1 MNAAQKAA
9 ISASAFLSHLVVL
22 PAWLEPRL
30 QALGAAWWRRAS
42 QADARSWWRW
52 LALNWQKVAAW
63 WLTIG
68 LGLTA
73 LVLLVALLA
82 WQNPQLMLMRAMGW
96 TSSLFI
102 TGGKLAG
109 MGGMVVLVL
118 ALPVLL
124 PAALLSGG
132 VLLAGVVALG
142 LLGPLLL
149 VGLVAFG
156 ILLLVAVFKRGG
168 SWLLR
173 FTAESLARGDEN
185 TKLATIVRDALGLN
199 GSSAD
204 VEGKPRLMAGDE
216 LARYVEKNKADS
228 RGAPLL
234 LGKVEGKPFLFWTE
248 KHVYLTA
255 SSRSGKGRDLIIPNL
270 RLYRESVFVLDPK
283 GENCMATATE
293 REGKGNTVAAFDPY
307 GLVTGG
313 TTGRKGARFN
323 PLAGLMGNQQ
333 VRGADYL
340 AEALIIGEDDHWNES
355 ARGLIRALVLHLLT
369 ATDDQLGGRARDL
382 PTLRELLTGA
392 LDVTLETMA
401 SSTALDGLV
410 ARLAESILDVPP
422 NERGGIISTAR
433 RGTKWLDNP
442 ELAAMFKAGPD
453 CISFDDLRDPQKRL
467 SVFVCLPPDVF
478 GTYPQVCR
486 LLTTFALDTMMRTL
500 TGRKRPVMFILDELA
515 QLKHLPIVERA
526 FTLGAGFGVQVWAV
540 FQSVQQAKKLYPL
553 DSLYGSAGI
562 RCFFKVED
570 PDSCDFAS
578 KCASE
583 VLTPAD
589 VRHMPEFGMLALLD
603 GANPLMVERL
613 GARLPPRGA

>member
-1 MNAAQKAA
+1 MNTHTQTLGALAAR
-9 ISASAFLSHLVVL
+9 LLVI

-30 QALGAAWWRRAS
+30 QALGAEWWRRVS
-42 QADARSWWRW
+42 QADARAWWRW

-63 WLTIG
+63 WLTLG

-73 LVLLVALLA
+73 LFLLVALVA
-82 WQNPQLMLMRAMGW
+82 WQNPEVMLMRALGW
-96 TSSLFI
+96 SHSLFA
-102 TGGKLAG
+102 TGGKVAG
-109 MGGMVVLVL
+109 WGAAVVLVL
-118 ALPVLL
+118 ALPVIL
-124 PAALLSGG
+124 PAALMSLG
-132 VLLAGVVALG
+132 VLLAGVVVLG
-142 LLGPLLL
+142 MFGPLLL
-149 VGLVAFG
+149 LGLVAFG
-156 ILLLVAVFKRGG
+156 VLLLIATMKRGG

-173 FTAESLARGDEN
+173 FVAGSLGRSDEGLTLARM
-185 TKLATIVRDALGLN
+185 VRDALGLN
-199 GSSAD
+199 GSSVNID
-204 VEGKPRLMAGDE
+204 GKPRMMEGDE
-216 LARYVEKNKADS
+216 LARYEAANKAS
-228 RGAPLL
+228 ARGAPLL
-234 LGKVEGKPFLFWTE
+234 LGNVEGRKFFYWTE

-270 RLYRESVFVLDPK
+270 RLYPESVFVLDPK
-283 GENCMATATE
+283 GENCKATASE
-293 REGKGNTVAAFDPY
+293 REGKGNRVAAFDPY

-313 TTGRKGARFN
+313 LTGRTGARFN
-323 PLAGLMGNQQ
+323 PLAGLQDGQQ

-355 ARGLIRALVLHLLT
+355 ARGLVRALVLHLLT
-369 ATDDQLGGRARDL
+369 ATDEELRGRARDL
-382 PTLRELLTGA
+382 PSLRELLTGA

-401 SSTALDGLV
+401 KSAALEGLV
-410 ARLAESILDVPP
+410 SRLAESVLDIPP

-453 CISFDDLRDPQKRL
+453 CISFDDLRDPNKRL

-540 FQSVQQAKKLYPL
+540 FQSVEQARKLYPL
-553 DSLYGSAGI
+553 DSLYGSAGF
-562 RCFFKVED
+562 RGFFKIED
-570 PDSCDFAS
+570 PESVEFAS
-578 KCASE
+578 KCASG
-583 VLTPAD
+583 VMTPAD
-589 VRHMPEFGMLALLD
+589 VRHMPELGMLALLD
-603 GANPLMVERL
+603 GANPLYVERL
-613 GARLPPRGA
+613 GAQKS